1 MAEAAHCA
9 YCFESLA
16 ADLEGRKPL
25 SFQSVQHLWV
35 QYELLGE
42 ESFDV
47 DETEGDGIPRLG
59 KVTESDGD
67 VTQEEQDNDESGL
80 SPAHE
85 QDSIQLA
92 ARSSGPL
99 QLPSISRLQALSP
112 VSASSASSTP
122 SSSSATSSSLAL
134 SGNSKSSSNSSFF
147 SLGRS
152 KQPSPAA
159 PVQVAAEMHPL
170 FVTWNTTSPR
180 SRHKSLR
187 GCIGTFDAQELQS
200 GLKNYALTACVTPF
214 HPQPSRT
221 VVLRCYTH

>member
-25 SFQSVQHLWV
+25 SFQSVQHLWI

-42 ESFDV
+42 GGFEV
-47 DETEGDGIPRLG
+47 DKTDADGIPRLG
-59 KVTESDGD
+59 KVTEPDED
-67 VTQEEQDNDESGL
+67 LFQEEQDNDESAL
-80 SPAHE
+80 PPVHE
-85 QDSIQLA
+85 QDLSTQLA

-99 QLPSISRLQALSP
+99 QLPSISRLQAPSP

-122 SSSSATSSSLAL
+122 SSSSATSSSVALA
-134 SGNSKSSSNSSFF
+134 GNSKSSSNSSFF

-152 KQPSPAA
+152 KQPSATP
-159 PVQVAAEMHPL
+159 PVQFATEMHPL

-187 GCIGTFDAQELQS
+187 GCIGTFDVQEMQS
-200 GLKNYALTACVTPF
+200 GLKNYALNACVSPL
-214 HPQPSRT
+214 HPQTRHT
-221 VVLRCYTH
+221 AVL

>member
-1 MAEAAHCA
+1 MAEPAHCA

-16 ADLEGRKPL
+16 ADLEDRKPL
-25 SFQSVQHLWV
+25 SFQSVQHLWL
-35 QYELLGE
+35 QYKLLGE
-42 ESFDV
+42 EAFEV
-47 DETEGDGIPRLG
+47 DETDGDGIPRLG
-59 KVTESDGD
+59 KVTEPDED
-67 VTQEEQDNDESGL
+67 LTQEEQDDDESGL
-80 SPAHE
+80 PPAHE
-85 QDSIQLA
+85 QDTSTQLA

-99 QLPSISRLQALSP
+99 QPPSISRLQALSP

-134 SGNSKSSSNSSFF
+134 GGNSKSSSNSSFF

-187 GCIGTFDAQELQS
+187 GCIGTFDAQEMQS
-200 GLKNYALTACVTPF
+200 GLKNYALTACVSPF
-214 HPQPSRT
+214 HPQPCHT
-221 VVLRCYTH
+221 VVL